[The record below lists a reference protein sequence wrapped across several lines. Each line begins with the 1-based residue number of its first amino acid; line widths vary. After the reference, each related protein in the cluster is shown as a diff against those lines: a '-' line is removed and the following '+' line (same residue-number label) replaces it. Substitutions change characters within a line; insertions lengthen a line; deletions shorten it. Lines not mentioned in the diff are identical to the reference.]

1 MVGNQRI
8 NHRRD
13 TDPREQKRGD
23 ERRAVAE
30 VEHAQRQGA
39 EDDGA
44 VQPGEEG
51 ALVGEE
57 DFGLDARGE
66 GDAFARGGLEEG
78 LGGHFGGVWGVVVG
92 KREEVRLQTLLFVA
106 GAQQSVRG
114 LLVVDLNL
122 CRQPVVKRPSS
133 RSSSELSNSNP
144 ISSQL

>member
-1 MVGNQRI
+1 MVRNQRI
-8 NHRRD
+8 NHSRD

-30 VEHAQRQGA
+30 VEHPQRQGA

-78 LGGHFGGVWGVVVG
+78 LGGHFGCVWGW
-92 KREEVRLQTLLFVA
+92 FVA
-106 GAQQSVRG
+106 ER
-114 LLVVDLNL
+114 
-122 CRQPVVKRPSS
+122 
-133 RSSSELSNSNP
+133 
-144 ISSQL
+144 